1 MKHLAW
7 LATAA
12 LALAVPGLALAA
24 DAYLAADADLRAG
37 PDSSYPLIDQIQ
49 AGTEVDVQGCTEGWE
64 WCDVIVYGDR
74 GWVAGND
81 IEYAYQDQP
90 VPLPDY
96 GAQIGIPIISFTIG
110 NYWDRYYRSRPFYG
124 ERNDWYRRPVERHQP
139 PPRYPY
145 RGPVRRAG
153 EDGRPIRIFHPPVG
167 RPGQLGPVG
176 PGHPVYR
183 VPESSES
190 HPRANEQDARAPAP
204 QPPAARSQPARTE
217 HAAPAKAPPL
227 RHDDKEDQHDH

>member
-7 LATAA
+7 LATAS
-12 LALAVPGLALAA
+12 LALAAPGLAQAA
-24 DAYLAADADLRAG
+24 DAYLAGDADLRAG

-49 AGTEVDVQGCTEGWE
+49 AGTEVDVQGCTEGWA

-74 GWVAGND
+74 GWVAGNY
-81 IEYAYQDQP
+81 IEYEYRDQP

-96 GAQIGIPIISFTIG
+96 GARIGIPIISFAIG
-110 NYWDRYYRSRPFYG
+110 NYWDRHYRGRPFYG
-124 ERNDWYRRPVERHQP
+124 ERDDWYRRSIERREP
-139 PPRYPY
+139 PSRPHDPY

-153 EDGRPIRIFHPPVG
+153 EDGRPVRIFHPPVG

-183 VPESSES
+183 IPESSES
-190 HPRANEQDARAPAP
+190 RSRANERNTRSPVQR
-204 QPPAARSQPARTE
+204 PPAARSQPAR
-217 HAAPAKAPPL
+217 PASAPPA
-227 RHDDKEDQHDH
+227 RHADKHDH